1 MAKTEI
7 RAEFK
12 LDDMASASLSK
23 IQGGFGKLT
32 GTINNATSSLGDFL
46 KQTAAV
52 AIGVNLGNIMGSMK
66 DVATSAF
73 RSAVDADMQM
83 RALTR
88 TMEGLSSTRGR
99 SLSSFQNEAKG
110 VYSALSDIA
119 RVSGVARGEIV
130 KAFQD
135 AGANTVLTGAKLT
148 EFVGKAA
155 LISRGMGI
163 PVQEITAGF
172 ESLRKNMVDASNPLV
187 ALVKQANLMRGHSE
201 RIAMKMQMMGRG
213 GMIRL
218 AEKAMGIM
226 AERAKSI
233 PLTFDEMGA
242 QLGDMK
248 DDMLKLIGGPM
259 VNTLRPLFERFTGY
273 VTTNRGAIAAYAET
287 MGKQAGVW
295 IERATKAAQE
305 GFGYLRSH
313 AQEIGQAVERA
324 FDYAKSIFQWML
336 DHKLAIGGAMVAS
349 KVAPMA
355 GSAIGGAMALGK
367 ALQGLSSVGLP
378 GLGVAAG
385 GAATGLLGMTVAL
398 GAFALMVGGLGLAF
412 DQARKLVSEWKPAGS
427 EDQKA
432 REGALTGVAADFTV
446 WDDKQQKAFTVL
458 RQKIVDGALAMGQNS
473 RVAGEAADAAYKQ
486 HVALANATRGMQ
498 EASKIAQG
506 IPADIGSMAEGA
518 ALDAAIQAQVGASRA
533 FTESFNAIG
542 LSGNKAAQMAAVE
555 ILRGNKSLQE
565 SLLKT
570 GTEMG
575 LSLDKLAEI
584 VGDKLGDFGDKLKKQ
599 AGLDEQAKATEGKG
613 AVPTQV
619 FNGGQTFQIKQ
630 DFRDQDP
637 DRIAVIFQRD
647 IARAAENRL
656 QGGTGG
662 AFGA

>member
-12 LDDMASASLSK
+12 LDDMASASLTK

-163 PVQEITAGF
+163 PVQEVTAGF
-172 ESLRKNMVDASNPLV
+172 ESLRKNMVDASNPMV

-259 VNTLRPLFERFTGY
+259 VNTLRPLFERFTGFIQS
-273 VTTNRGAIAAYAET
+273 NRGAIAEYAET

-295 IERATKAAQE
+295 I
-305 GFGYLRSH
+305 
-313 AQEIGQAVERA
+313 
-324 FDYAKSIFQWML
+324 
-336 DHKLAIGGAMVAS
+336 
-349 KVAPMA
+349 
-355 GSAIGGAMALGK
+355 
-367 ALQGLSSVGLP
+367 
-378 GLGVAAG
+378 
-385 GAATGLLGMTVAL
+385 
-398 GAFALMVGGLGLAF
+398 
-412 DQARKLVSEWKPAGS
+412 
-427 EDQKA
+427 
-432 REGALTGVAADFTV
+432 
-446 WDDKQQKAFTVL
+446 
-458 RQKIVDGALAMGQNS
+458 N
-473 RVAGEAADAAYKQ
+473 
-486 HVALANATRGMQ
+486 
-498 EASKIAQG
+498 
-506 IPADIGSMAEGA
+506 
-518 ALDAAIQAQVGASRA
+518 
-533 FTESFNAIG
+533 
-542 LSGNKAAQMAAVE
+542 
-555 ILRGNKSLQE
+555 
-565 SLLKT
+565 
-570 GTEMG
+570 
-575 LSLDKLAEI
+575 
-584 VGDKLGDFGDKLKKQ
+584 
-599 AGLDEQAKATEGKG
+599 
-613 AVPTQV
+613 
-619 FNGGQTFQIKQ
+619 
-630 DFRDQDP
+630 
-637 DRIAVIFQRD
+637 
-647 IARAAENRL
+647 RAAEAAQAGVCPFHPARYDLCLNPSLNSMPHSGSWRGEPRVSRAVSGSLSPDLQARWTRL
-656 QGGTGG
+656 LLRRSTRREGDKCSSSCGSVPLPSACGTTCRTSCTRPPSDSWAGRRVRLT
-662 AFGA
+662 ARACRM